1 LLRGGGQRA
10 RLGLGSFSLLEETI
24 MGKVLGSVGDWAG
37 LRAATLLFACS
48 AACSSEGTGV
58 ESASTMSS
66 DRAAV
71 TSTTGG
77 ALSIDLPNGFA
88 PESTAV
94 LANGQLT
101 IGDRSRI
108 YGSLN
113 GRGRAINVGNQAT
126 DLGTQAQVGDLLAS
140 GSITLHDQSYVAQNV
155 QAGVGLTQGTG
166 VTIAGSKHRATPL
179 APKVNRNWLVAF
191 ATNAAPV
198 TLNSGQSQTLVPGTY
213 GVVTVNSGGRLT
225 LTAGTY
231 HFESLKLN
239 SLGSLTLNT
248 AAGPIIA
255 NVRSELILRSTI
267 QNRQSVASKV
277 LFGYFG
283 TALAAVE
290 TGFGGTLVAPNATIK
305 IEGMNGTMHYG
316 AFLGQNVSIQ
326 PDAAI
331 THVPFGSWATL
342 PFVNDGTDA
351 IGAVPY
357 DVSLTSTATENVAT
371 LLPRAPLT
379 LDHSS
384 IPWQIVTTLP
394 GDIELIAG
402 GARCAPRAGGIHAL
416 DCLSTPPNGI
426 RGLDSIL
433 IHEFI
438 SQGVRKI
445 SDGLLD
451 LIRCHLGVCPE
462 NAVNRFLG
470 DPSYDVVRS
479 AIKFQVK
486 GAAYDLSSDSIKS
499 PWSAWSDD
507 QSVIPNHTD
516 FYLAL
521 SDAVGWL
528 QASTR
533 FTDFRGQP
541 ETAMTETGNG
551 AETESGDGQPTY
563 YISYPDA
570 WRLYVWWIAHDIA
583 VDLTNQVP
591 WKLSDMGN
599 YDPDILA
606 PLLDSTELFHERIV
620 HDVELGGEFQENYYD
635 LAWSNYLGATIM
647 STPRFTFR
655 FISQNGILQDSR
667 YDSIKGLLDW
677 SSANLVHF
685 YGGYTRSNFLTTWG
699 QRYFP
704 TVEEI
709 VNGTVRVGDTA
720 PRHWTAG
727 CHGSTQFYKDVL
739 RAINIP
745 ARIPLICTHAE
756 IEFVSEGLFMDHG
769 DDPYNSDYKGSQCT
783 ADHLLID
790 YPTFTSRFG
799 RTVNHNDP
807 ETCNVTPSPV
817 EGQLTPESLAT
828 CSD

>member
-1 LLRGGGQRA
+1 
-10 RLGLGSFSLLEETI
+10 
-24 MGKVLGSVGDWAG
+24 V
-37 LRAATLLFACS
+37 
-48 AACSSEGTGV
+48 TG
-58 ESASTMSS
+58 
-66 DRAAV
+66 
-71 TSTTGG
+71 TTGG
-77 ALSIDLPNGFA
+77 ALSIDLPNGFV
-88 PESTAV
+88 PETTAV

-108 YGSLN
+108 YGSIK
-113 GRGRAINVGNQAT
+113 GGGRAINVGSQAT

-140 GSITLHDQSYVAQNV
+140 GSITLHDQSYVTHDV
-155 QAGVGLTQGTG
+155 QAGAGLTLLSG

-179 APKVNRNWLVAF
+179 SPKVNRNWLVAF
-191 ATNAAPV
+191 ATNAAPI
-198 TLNSGQSQTLVPGTY
+198 TLNTGQSQTLAPGSY
-213 GVVTVNSGGRLT
+213 GVVTVNSGARLT
-225 LTAGTY
+225 LSAGTY

-239 SLGSLTLNT
+239 SQGTLSLNT

-255 NVRSELILRSTI
+255 NVRTELILRSAI
-267 QNRQSVASKV
+267 QNRQSVANKV

-283 TALAAVE
+283 TTLTAVE

-305 IEGMNGTMHYG
+305 IEGLNGTMHYG
-316 AFLGQNVSIQ
+316 AFLGKNVSIQ

-331 THVPFGSWATL
+331 THVPFASWATL

-379 LDHSS
+379 LDYSS
-384 IPWQIVTTLP
+384 IPWQIVPSLQ
-394 GDIELIAG
+394 GDIQLITG
-402 GARCAPRAGGIHAL
+402 SVRCAPRPGGIHAL
-416 DCLSTPPNGI
+416 DCLSPPPNGF
-426 RGLDSIL
+426 RPLTSIL
-433 IHEFI
+433 IHELI
-438 SQGVRKI
+438 SQGVPKI
-445 SDGLLD
+445 SSGLLN
-451 LIRCHLGVCPE
+451 LLRCRLGVCPQ
-462 NAVNRFLG
+462 NAVNTFLN
-470 DPSYDVVRS
+470 DPSYDVVRN
-479 AIKFQVK
+479 AMKFQVQ
-486 GAAYDLSSDSIKS
+486 GAAYDFSSDSIKS
-499 PWSAWSDD
+499 SWWAWSDD
-507 QSVIPNHTD
+507 PTVIPNRND

-528 QASTR
+528 QASDR

-551 AETESGDGQPTY
+551 AETESNDSLQPDY

-599 YDPDILA
+599 SDPDLLA

-620 HDVELGGEFQENYYD
+620 HDVSLGGEFHTNYYN
-635 LAWSNYLGATIM
+635 LAWANYLGATILG
-647 STPRFTFR
+647 TPRFTFR
-655 FISQNGILQDSR
+655 FISQNGILQGSR

-677 SSANLVHF
+677 SRAHLIHF
-685 YGGYTRSNFLTTWG
+685 YGGYTRSDALATWG
-699 QRYFP
+699 QRYYP

-709 VNGTVRVGDTA
+709 VNGTVRAGETT
-720 PRHWTAG
+720 PRNWTMG

-745 ARIPLICTHAE
+745 ARIPLICKHAE
-756 IEFVSEGLFMDHG
+756 MQFVSEGVFLDHG
-769 DDPYNSDYKGSQCT
+769 DDPYNLDYRASQCT

-790 YPTFTSRFG
+790 GDTFTSRFG
-799 RTVNHNDP
+799 RTVNHADP
-807 ETCNVTPSPV
+807 ETCGENAAPV
-817 EGQLTPESLAT
+817 GLQIMPDSLAT
-828 CSD
+828 CGQ